1 MAAKQL
7 ARLIGALSFLGTVA
21 VLAVLL
27 ATIVTLK
34 LLGEGRLSRWS
45 GAVSGWLFGGRGLT
59 RKLAL
64 VAGLLLF
71 LYATALVGASAASRE
86 WALSPGEEKNFCEID
101 CHLAYSVVGVE
112 KVQAIGAG
120 STQKT
125 ANGIFFVVS
134 LRTRFDEHTISPNRG
149 DSPLTP
155 SPRTITLA
163 DSQGREYPVSPEAQR
178 SLDAS
183 LAGRSTSLTTAL
195 RPGES
200 YITKLV
206 FDLPPSV
213 SGLTLLVAGSTAPQ
227 WLVVILIGDEGSI
240 LHKKCDLRLNN

>member
-7 ARLIGALSFLGTVA
+7 AGLIGALSFLGTVA
-21 VLAVLL
+21 VLAVLV
-27 ATIVTLK
+27 ATIVILK
-34 LLGEGRLSRWS
+34 LMGEYRLSRWS

-86 WALSPGEEKNFCEID
+86 WALSPGEEKYFCEID

-134 LRTRFDEHTISPNRG
+134 LRTRFDEHTSSPNRG

-155 SPRTITLA
+155 SPRRVTLV
-163 DSQGREYPVSPEAQR
+163 DSQGREYPVSPEAQQ

-183 LAGRSTSLTTAL
+183 VAGRSTSLTTPL

-200 YITKLV
+200 YITQLA
-206 FDLPPSV
+206 FDLPAAV
-213 SGLTLLVAGSTAPQ
+213 SGLKLLVASATAPP
-227 WLVVILIGDEGSI
+227 WLGHL
-240 LHKKCDLRLNN
+240 

>member
-7 ARLIGALSFLGTVA
+7 AGLIGALSFLGTVA
-21 VLAVLL
+21 VLAILL
-27 ATIVTLK
+27 ATMVTLK
-34 LLGEGRLSRWS
+34 LLGEDRLSRWS

-59 RKLAL
+59 RKLAQ
-64 VAGLLLF
+64 VAGLLLL

-86 WALSPGEEKNFCEID
+86 WALSPGEEKYFCEID

-112 KVQAIGAG
+112 KVQTIGAG

-125 ANGIFFVVS
+125 AKGTFFVIS

-149 DSPLTP
+149 DSPLAP
-155 SPRTITLA
+155 SPRTVTLV
-163 DSQGREYPVSPEAQR
+163 DSQGREYPVSPEAQQ

-183 LAGRSTSLTTAL
+183 LAGRSTSLTTPL

-213 SGLTLLVAGSTAPQ
+213 SGRKLLVASPTAPQ
-227 WLVVILIGDEGSI
+227 WLAHILIGDEGSI
-240 LHKKCDLRLNN
+240 LHKKVYLRLNS

>member
-7 ARLIGALSFLGTVA
+7 AGLIGALSFLGTVA

-27 ATIVTLK
+27 TTIVTLK
-34 LLGEGRLSRWS
+34 LLGEDRLSRWS

-64 VAGLLLF
+64 LVGLLLF
-71 LYATALVGASAASRE
+71 LYATALVGSSAASRE
-86 WALSPGEEKNFCEID
+86 WALSPGAEKYFCEID

-112 KVQAIGAG
+112 KVQTIGAG

-125 ANGIFFVVS
+125 AHGTFFVVS

-155 SPRTITLA
+155 SPRTVTLV
-163 DSQGREYPVSPEAQR
+163 DSQGREYPVSPKVQQ
-178 SLDAS
+178 SLDAA
-183 LAGRSTSLTTAL
+183 LAGRSISLTTAL

-200 YITKLV
+200 YISKLV

-213 SGLTLLVAGSTAPQ
+213 SGLKLLVASTTAPP
-227 WLVVILIGDEGSI
+227 WLGHILIGDEGSI
-240 LHKKCDLRLNN
+240 LHKKVYLRLNS